1 MTSPSSPDGGT
12 GAPLGAALADWR
24 RSAERRLAEKPA
36 GPRLEETG
44 RVERIGD
51 GIALVSGLDGARAE
65 ELLAFPGG
73 VVGLAWT
80 FDAERIGCVLLDPPG
95 ALEAGDLVQATG
107 RVASLPVGE
116 ALLGRIVDPLG
127 RPLDGGPAIRG
138 ERFAPMEQPA
148 PGIIERDL
156 VKVPLETGLTV
167 IDGLFAIGRGQRELI
182 IGDRSTGKTA
192 LAVDT
197 IINQKD
203 SGVVSVYVAV
213 GQRSSS
219 VGRVIDAVRSHGNAE
234 RTVFVVAEADAP
246 PGQQW
251 LAPFAGFSIAEFF
264 RDRGEDALVV
274 VDDLSKHAAVHRQ
287 ISLLLRQPP
296 GREAF
301 PGDVFYLH
309 ARLLERAAKLS
320 KERGGGSL
328 TALPVAETQA
338 GNLTAYIPTNLISIT
353 DGQIYLDARLF
364 GEGQKPAVDVGRSV
378 SRVGG
383 KTQRPALRAAAA
395 GLRLDYAQFLELEL
409 FSRFGTV
416 SDPRTRRTLEHGRR
430 IRAVLA
436 QDQYAPL
443 GETTQVALL
452 LALGAG
458 QLDALTP
465 GQIARFRVR
474 LAEALTGPPVEAS
487 DEAAKAALLE
497 RTAALVAEIAGSAP
511 AGAAAPAEPA
521 AEAAG

>member
-1 MTSPSSPDGGT
+1 MPPRPPEPAGSPPGALGGSLS
-12 GAPLGAALADWR
+12 AWR
-24 RSAERRLAEKPA
+24 ESAERRLAPGLG

-73 VVGLAWT
+73 VFGLAR
-80 FDAERIGCVLLDPPG
+80 FLDPGRIGCVLLDPPG
-95 ALEAGDLVQATG
+95 ALEAGDGVRATG

-116 ALLGRIVDPLG
+116 ALLGRVVDPLG
-127 RPLDGGPAIRG
+127 RPLDGGPPIRG
-138 ERFAPMEQPA
+138 ERFAPMERPA
-148 PGIIERDL
+148 PGIVERDL
-156 VKVPLETGLTV
+156 VSVPLETGLTV

-182 IGDRSTGKTA
+182 IGDRATGKTA

-197 IINQKD
+197 VINQKD
-203 SGVVSVYVAV
+203 SDVVSVYVAV

-219 VGRVIDAVRSHGNAE
+219 VGQVIEAVRARGAPE

-251 LAPFAGFSIAEFF
+251 LAPFAGFSVAEFF

-301 PGDVFYLH
+301 PGDIFYLH

-320 KERGGGSL
+320 RERGGGSL
-328 TALPVAETQA
+328 TALPIAETQA

-383 KTQRPALRAAAA
+383 KAQRPALRAAAA
-395 GLRLDYAQFLELEL
+395 GLRLDYTQFLELEL

-416 SDPRTRRTLEHGRR
+416 TDPSTRRRLEHGRR
-430 IRAVLA
+430 IRAALA
-436 QDQYAPL
+436 QPQFAPL
-443 GETTQVALL
+443 AEATQVALL

-458 QLDALTP
+458 QLDALAS
-465 GQIARFRVR
+465 GDIGRFKER
-474 LAEALTGPPVEAS
+474 LAQSVAGPAS
-487 DEAAKAALLE
+487 ETLDDAARERLLKT
-497 RTAALVAEIAGSAP
+497 TAGLVREVGAGAGSDGRP
-511 AGAAAPAEPA
+511 AGAERS
-521 AEAAG
+521 